1 MNGSRILVAEDDGRL
16 AATLDRLLTA
26 EGHHIEVV
34 GDGLQALR
42 LVREQPFDLVVLDV
56 MLPSLDGVGVCRRL
70 RATAQVPILMLTALG
85 GTDERVRGLDAGAD
99 DYLVKPFAIA
109 GEVFMLGLGLAS
121 LLLALATCLLAIGIL
136 WRRSRARRWAVR
148 LEVTCLAGSLLL
160 LLLPIGAN
168 HGPVALMTNVALPI
182 ALIVLLR
189 KPREAFT

>member
-1 MNGSRILVAEDDGRL
+1 MNGSRILVVEDDGRL

-42 LVREQPFDLVVLDV
+42 LAREQPFDLVVLDV

-109 GEVFMLGLGLAS
+109 REVFMLGLGLAS

-136 WRRSRARRWAVR
+136 WGRSRDRRWAVR

-182 ALIVLLR
+182 AVIVLLR